1 MCCGLELTDEVVANI
16 TDYNFTCSL
25 CLSAAAA
32 PKKSGRVRTPKKREE
47 APQTLA
53 AAGDALAPKGK
64 AASGGGGSGGKSG
77 SNKKKAAPQNE
88 AANSGGG
95 GKKAKVGAGKNATGA
110 AASPTPYSSSSS
122 TALSST
128 RDGRGTSSQ
137 QVSVFADEAAIIAAL
152 RPDRSASALGEGEY
166 VEESI
171 MVVEKFLGRK
181 NAAPPDPE
189 AAEDEVGIDASNS
202 TTPAATATAGITGG
216 GVGAA
221 AAAAAAPPVEW
232 YLVKWRG
239 LSYLHLSWEVAA
251 DIEAVDLAG
260 RAKLRRW
267 LATNPPLFDE
277 TTPEGTAELAAMEFF
292 EPEAIECQVVLACD
306 HDDPLHARSLGRP
319 KYYRAVTSSS
329 SKGGKSGRGSKGR
342 SGAAA
347 AAASTMATSSSSSSG
362 GSGVAGDENPDA
374 WWDENDAEDE
384 VKYLVKWRGLP
395 FEAATW
401 EDWGLIKPDAHA
413 QVKRFWAKERRPP
426 NRELE
431 RRPMPPEIK
440 LYKRL
445 HESPLFGLMF
455 GEESSAT
462 SQKKPSS
469 SSSPPPSEAAS
480 DAIVTAAAAGVATAS
495 EVGTTDGTNAVDS
508 SAVGTADGL
517 AAAPTTTTTPPSDE
531 RALVEVAAAPST
543 AAADVTGAAECFE
556 PTVMEVE
563 GALAA
568 DAKNNNNGAAASAAS
583 GATAPGGCEG
593 EAMQEDLSGA
603 TTTVVAAEEK
613 APVDDDTAAAGL
625 RLREYQLEGVNWLVW
640 NWYNSRPSILADEM

>member
-1 MCCGLELTDEVVANI
+1 VCCGLELTDEVVANI
-16 TDYNFTCSL
+16 TEYNFTCSL

-53 AAGDALAPKGK
+53 AASGDALTPKGGK
-64 AASGGGGSGGKSG
+64 AASGGGGKSA
-77 SNKKKAAPQNE
+77 SNKMKAAPRAD

-95 GKKAKVGAGKNATGA
+95 KKAKFASGKGASG
-110 AASPTPYSSSSS
+110 AASPTPATGASSSSS
-122 TALSST
+122 SSALSST

-137 QVSVFADEAAIIAAL
+137 QVSVYADEAAINAAL
-152 RPDRSASALGEGEY
+152 RPDRSMPALGEGEY

-181 NAAPPDPE
+181 KAAPPEPE
-189 AAEDEVGIDASNS
+189 TGLDEEGLDADGNAI
-202 TTPAATATAGITGG
+202 TTTTTTS
-216 GVGAA
+216 AA
-221 AAAAAAPPVEW
+221 AAATTAGGAAVAAAPVEW

-239 LSYLHLSWEVAA
+239 LSHLHLSWEVAA

-306 HDDPLHARSLGRP
+306 HDDPLHARGLGRP
-319 KYYRAVTSSS
+319 KNYRAVTSSS
-329 SKGGKSGRGSKGR
+329 KGGKNSRGSKGR
-342 SGAAA
+342 GGAAA
-347 AAASTMATSSSSSSG
+347 LAASSSSRSSSG
-362 GSGVAGDENPDA
+362 GVAENPDA

-401 EDWGLIKPDAHA
+401 EEWGLIKPDAHA
-413 QVKRFWAKERRPP
+413 QVKRFWAKERQPP

-445 HESPLFGLMF
+445 LESPLFGLMP
-455 GEESSAT
+455 GEESSYSVT
-462 SQKKPSS
+462 SPQKKPVT
-469 SSSPPPSEAAS
+469 SSSPPLPEAAS
-480 DAIVTAAAAGVATAS
+480 DAIVSTVAAEGKPGAAAAL
-495 EVGTTDGTNAVDS
+495 EVGAADGIGAVAAS
-508 SAVGTADGL
+508 VVGTVEGL
-517 AAAPTTTTTPPSDE
+517 AAATAAPQAEE
-531 RALVEVAAAPST
+531 RALVEVEPSSSSAAAAGASS
-543 AAADVTGAAECFE
+543 AALELE
-556 PTVMEVE
+556 PTVMEVDDAPTDPIK
-563 GALAA
+563 GATAA
-568 DAKNNNNGAAASAAS
+568 GAASAV
-583 GATAPGGCEG
+583 GGGEG
-593 EAMQEDLSGA
+593 IDAMQEDLSGA
-603 TTTVVAAEEK
+603 TTTVVAADDK
-613 APVDDDTAAAGL
+613 APTPAVAGPVDDDAAAVGL